1 MKDYRTR
8 RNAFLGIIIIL
19 AAVCGFITWKVAAVG
34 PDYVTAVDLTV
45 QQWFLGIRNGFLN
58 VAVTLLTH
66 TTDTITIVILCAL
79 LILSPIPGRMKY
91 GLPVTLTALGDMAVY
106 KTMKHIFLRQRPD
119 VMYHLVE
126 QGGYSFPSGHSA
138 TSVAV
143 YGLLFYLIRKYCK
156 NSLAKNVLSGIC
168 LFLAVG
174 VGPSRLYVGVHW
186 FTDVLAGWCIGG
198 IAALTAIVIL
208 EKLEERH
215 ESV

>member
-8 RNAFLGIIIIL
+8 RCAFLGIIIIL

-34 PDYVTAVDLTV
+34 PDYVTAADLAV

-79 LILSPIPGRMKY
+79 FILSPIPGRLKY

-106 KTMKHIFLRQRPD
+106 KSMKHIFLRQRPD
-119 VMYHLVE
+119 VMYDLVE

-143 YGLLFYLIRKYCK
+143 YGLLFYLIRRHCR
-156 NSLAKNVLSGIC
+156 NPLAKNVLSGIC

-198 IAALTAIVIL
+198 IAVLTAILIL